1 MESDT
6 DHPYDWSFIDAAY
19 CISVRERQ
27 DRVRSA
33 AAQFHRV
40 GLCKNIKFYRPQRN
54 ADNSIVGIWE
64 SHRAILSHALK
75 EGYRTVL
82 VSENDVCF
90 ATWVTPQLAPPL
102 TKAFRALPEN

>member
-6 DHPYDWSFIDAAY
+6 DHPYDWSFIDATY
-19 CISVRERQ
+19 CTSVRERQ

-33 AAQFHRV
+33 ADQFHRV

-54 ADNSIVGIWE
+54 SDNPIVGIWE

-75 EGYRTVL
+75 EGYRT
-82 VSENDVCF
+82 
-90 ATWVTPQLAPPL
+90 AA
-102 TKAFRALPEN
+102 